1 MKNKNLLNLSYNEI
15 FCQNFKKLFS
25 LKIIKH
31 DIIATAAFA
40 IIILMCGC
48 LLDLMG
54 RSSDFS
60 NNQIML
66 WSMLPSSYILTFTYV
81 GMQSFMKY
89 LEWDN
94 LEVGDKFYYIAMTLF
109 VIYLLVIGT
118 IFFAVIN
125 IFFEENNYL
134 SNFAIYWAIIYAL
147 KQMSGLITK

>member
-1 MKNKNLLNLSYNEI
+1 MKNKNLLNLSYSEI
-15 FCQNFKKLFS
+15 FYQNSKKFFS
-25 LKIIKH
+25 VKIIKH

-40 IIILMCGC
+40 IIILIYGC

-54 RSSDFS
+54 RDFDFS
-60 NNQIML
+60 NNQMML
-66 WSMLPSSYILTFTYV
+66 WSMLPSFYILTLSYV
-81 GMQSFMKY
+81 VMQSLLEY
-89 LEWDN
+89 LEWDT
-94 LEVGDKFYYIAMTLF
+94 LKVGEKFYYIAMTLF

-147 KQMSGLITK
+147 KQMSGLIIK